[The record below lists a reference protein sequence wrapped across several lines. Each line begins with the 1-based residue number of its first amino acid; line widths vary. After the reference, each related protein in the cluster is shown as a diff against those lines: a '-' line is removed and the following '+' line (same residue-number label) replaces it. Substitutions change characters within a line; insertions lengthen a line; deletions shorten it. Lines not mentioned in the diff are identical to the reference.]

1 MERLFLSYPHST
13 LGWNWGQ
20 NAKWAQRLLEWAW
33 DHLFLW
39 KPVHRMSVGLL
50 EVGTIFVLR
59 KHAVAFHHVSD
70 AFFPR
75 REFSSSCSVSGW
87 SLQTFYANTMEAL
100 GFPARFLPFHEERA
114 SAPAHG
120 GERGARP
127 PGLAGIFL
135 PPPSCFW
142 SETVPL
148 EAWLSAS
155 PQLILAKV

>member
-39 KPVHRMSVGLL
+39 KPVYRMSVGLL
-50 EVGTIFVLR
+50 EVGTFLVLK
-59 KHAVAFHHVSD
+59 KHAVAFHNVFSD
-70 AFFPR
+70 AFLPP
-75 REFSSSCSVSGW
+75 REFSGSCSVSGW
-87 SLQTFYANTMEAL
+87 NLQTFYANTMEAL
-100 GFPARFLPFHEERA
+100 GFPVRFLPFHEERA

-127 PGLAGIFL
+127 PGLLAFSCLL
-135 PPPSCFW
+135 PP
-142 SETVPL
+142 
-148 EAWLSAS
+148 AS
-155 PQLILAKV
+155 GLRLYP